1 MKVHAFVELI
11 LCANVYV
18 CLFILLLKLDLV
30 HKPYVGITNNVS
42 ESYNRV
48 LKDFQNW
55 KERPLDTVVEG
66 FVHLQQYHA
75 KEIARGL
82 AGTGQY
88 VLKPGF
94 PTMGVVPVVSNFAVE
109 PESIVSA
116 LQEPSS
122 DLNPVQPANTEECLS
137 DAAHAQ
143 LLSGRV
149 QLTDGVWIV
158 DDNVRMNDKFL
169 VKLSDSS
176 CSCTFPNCIH
186 LMAVR
191 IAAGLNVP
199 KPKRANLSALR
210 RRCRSG
216 RKQGRKRGLD
226 KVEQCAP
233 DSVRAK
239 QSKHEPAEV
248 HRLSPLVEEEETV
261 ADDATSELLAEPL
274 PTDGTDAFLLHA

>member
-1 MKVHAFVELI
+1 M
-11 LCANVYV
+11 
-18 CLFILLLKLDLV
+18 
-30 HKPYVGITNNVS
+30 HKPYVGDTNNIL

-66 FVHLQQYHA
+66 FVHLQQYHI
-75 KEIARGL
+75 KEVARGL

-94 PTMGVVPVVSNFAVE
+94 PAAGVIPVMSNFAVE
-109 PESIVSA
+109 PEHIVSA

-122 DLNPVQPANTEECLS
+122 NLNPVQTANTDECLS
-137 DAAHAQ
+137 DGAHAK
-143 LLSGRV
+143 LLRGHV

-158 DDNVRMNDKFL
+158 DDNVRMHDKCM
-169 VKLSDSS
+169 VKLSNNS

-186 LMAVR
+186 IMAVR
-191 IAAGLNVP
+191 IAAGLHLP
-199 KPKRANLSALR
+199 KPKRSNLSVLR

-216 RKQGRKRGLD
+216 KKQGMKQGLYSL
-226 KVEQCAP
+226 EQCAP
-233 DSVRAK
+233 DSIRAK

-248 HRLSPLVEEEETV
+248 PRLSPLAEVTEAVT
-261 ADDATSELLAEPL
+261 DDATTEVLVEPL
-274 PTDGTDAFLLHA
+274 PCVPNEDNVTDGTM